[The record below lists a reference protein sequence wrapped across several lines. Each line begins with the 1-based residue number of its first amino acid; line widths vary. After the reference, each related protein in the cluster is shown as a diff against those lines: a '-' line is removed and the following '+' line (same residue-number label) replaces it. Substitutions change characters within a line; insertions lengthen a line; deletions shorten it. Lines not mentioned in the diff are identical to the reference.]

1 MLDGAGAY
9 LYSQRSGDRGQTG
22 LQSRFQGYTEKP
34 GEKKKNRK
42 GKKPDPDDSQ
52 NQLPFFNNCFEI
64 ELFLIAK
71 DLTDKYFILL
81 IYEHLKI
88 PTVIKYT
95 RVFKVKMR
103 RGKGFLNYH

>member
-1 MLDGAGAY
+1 MVLARTFTPSARETEARLVYKAGSRAT
-9 LYSQRSGDRGQTG
+9 QRNLGR
-22 LQSRFQGYTEKP
+22 
-34 GEKKKNRK
+34 KK
-42 GKKPDPDDSQ
+42 KKPDPDDSQ

-88 PTVIKYT
+88 PTVIEYT